1 MRSTL
6 TRVLVALLACE
17 FIALK
22 LFASGFLL
30 RRVETHERSLTS
42 WSDDDDD
49 ARANKVD
56 KVVILIV
63 DGARYDWTTEKFGVS
78 SSGDATTGRLRS
90 VRALGSMCDVNGNA
104 SDGTKKRGRGKVFKF
119 IADAPTTTQQRLK
132 GLLTGGL
139 PTFVDASDS
148 FGGTTLREDNLI
160 VSMTSRGKRLAISGD
175 DTWLELFPGANETF
189 TGGCEM
195 FPSLDVKDT
204 STVDAGV
211 RDHMSRALKQPES
224 WDVLIGHMLGAD
236 HVGHTFGATG
246 SHMARKL
253 AENDRDIEMVADAM
267 RADDRYTNAMLFVFG
282 DHGMTDN
289 GDHGGGTPE
298 EVDSFLLAYH
308 PWASKGVT
316 CRSSESEE
324 DESLPQIDFAPTMA
338 AIMGVPT
345 PFGNLGKVNEDVFRL
360 ALSADLSSDDGFDWR
375 AAYVRAL
382 RANIEQVWNYTQS
395 YSDDAT
401 SPFRGDIAAR
411 LDSMMET
418 PRSNDSK
425 EHILELLREVADV
438 ARVRWTQFGLMSMVL
453 GFGALVAALIVHA
466 ILAYGPPKECSHMD
480 STAVLGM
487 FMVLLASLARLSNS
501 FIVGEREMMQFLFA
515 TFVLAL
521 MVKGMAK
528 REDEFEGTQSV
539 EVVKG
544 TVQCLLSNF
553 FLYALGSS
561 WVKSDSAFTFSQL
574 VTVTIAAC
582 TLGGGAMLVYSIH
595 RDEDLTRFECS
606 KKYVKV
612 AICGWIAVVLRSAS
626 VLIFGVEEYWLPHVT
641 YLSSIVVLIK
651 VVHARSDNDIGHRCT
666 LFLLAVSSTVTL
678 LAGPTMGAAYVFS
691 SYKLF
696 RGVFRLVQVAYHPIH
711 KASTRAIETT
721 LAIGLWLAT
730 SVVFF
735 GGGHTC
741 SFNGLHFAA
750 AFTGFRKFNYYGMG
764 FLLGL
769 ETWSGEVLLA
779 AFVPMFAHH
788 LTSFNQFGKQFR
800 DCGHTPA
807 MSLWAKITLC
817 RALVSTC
824 AALCAALHRRH
835 LMVWAI
841 FAPKFV
847 FDAVGA
853 SVGNALTIISIF
865 LFTGFTG
872 RTGKYDKFD

>member
-6 TRVLVALLACE
+6 TRGLVALLACE

-49 ARANKVD
+49 ARANTVD

-63 DGARYDWTTEKFGVS
+63 DGARYDWTTEKFGVGS
-78 SSGDATTGRLRS
+78 NGDATTGRLRS

-104 SDGTKKRGRGKVFKF
+104 SDGTKKRGRGKVFRF

-382 RANIEQVWNYTQS
+382 RANIEQVWNYTHS
-395 YSDDAT
+395 YGDGAT

-453 GFGALVAALIVHA
+453 GFGALVAALITHA

-480 STAVLGM
+480 SAAVLG
-487 FMVLLASLARLSNS
+487 
-501 FIVGEREMMQFLFA
+501 I
-515 TFVLAL
+515 
-521 MVKGMAK
+521 
-528 REDEFEGTQSV
+528 
-539 EVVKG
+539 
-544 TVQCLLSNF
+544 
-553 FLYALGSS
+553 
-561 WVKSDSAFTFSQL
+561 
-574 VTVTIAAC
+574 
-582 TLGGGAMLVYSIH
+582 
-595 RDEDLTRFECS
+595 
-606 KKYVKV
+606 
-612 AICGWIAVVLRSAS
+612 
-626 VLIFGVEEYWLPHVT
+626 
-641 YLSSIVVLIK
+641 
-651 VVHARSDNDIGHRCT
+651 
-666 LFLLAVSSTVTL
+666 
-678 LAGPTMGAAYVFS
+678 
-691 SYKLF
+691 
-696 RGVFRLVQVAYHPIH
+696 
-711 KASTRAIETT
+711 AIETT

-853 SVGNALTIISIF
+853 SVGNALTILSIF